1 MSINRFLSIILMVIS
16 IIVAFVVD
24 HYTTFFRGLFFSRIV
39 SASTAYILSII
50 VLFIVLIALIW
61 IALFADD
68 RDNLV
73 GFLFLLVGLITLWLS
88 TPYSY
93 ALIAPTAGSS
103 QMYAFL
109 ENFGEFGF
117 LTVAGAII
125 TVLGI
130 GEFFRA

>member
-1 MSINRFLSIILMVIS
+1 MVIS

-93 ALIAPTAGSS
+93 ALIAPTVGS

>member
-93 ALIAPTAGSS
+93 ALIAPTVGS

>member
-24 HYTTFFRGLFFSRIV
+24 HYTTFFRGLFFSKIV
-39 SASTAYILSII
+39 STSTAYILSII

-93 ALIAPTAGSS
+93 ALIAPAAGS

>member
-16 IIVAFVVD
+16 IIVAFVAD

-73 GFLFLLVGLITLWLS
+73 GVLFLLVGLITLWLS

-93 ALIAPTAGSS
+93 ALIAPTVGS

-109 ENFGEFGF
+109 KNFGEFGF

>member
-16 IIVAFVVD
+16 IIVAFVAD

-73 GFLFLLVGLITLWLS
+73 GVLFLLVGLITLWLS

-93 ALIAPTAGSS
+93 ALIAPMLGS
-103 QMYAFL
+103 QTYAFL